1 MELIEKY
8 FPELIEDAVKRE
20 QFEKLDELYRE
31 WNTKINVISRKD
43 MDGLYEKHVLH
54 GLAIYKHFP
63 FPEETRILD
72 IGTGG
77 GFPGIPLA
85 IAHPM
90 SQFHLVD
97 SIGKKIQV
105 VRAVREG
112 CGLKNMQATQM
123 RAEQIK
129 ESFDYIVSRA
139 VAPLKELVTWT
150 NRQLKIKGKGGLPGK
165 YLLLKGGDLEAEIAE
180 FKALFPNYEVTEI
193 ALSSFFEEEF
203 FETKKILEV
212 TPVGKK

>member
-1 MELIEKY
+1 MELIQKY
-8 FPELIEDAVKRE
+8 FPELLQDTLKKE
-20 QFEKLDELYRE
+20 QFEQLDALYRE

-54 GLAIYKHFP
+54 ALAIYKHFP
-63 FPEETRILD
+63 FLEDTRILD

-85 IAHPM
+85 IAQPNSH
-90 SQFHLVD
+90 FHLVD

-105 VRAVREG
+105 VRAVREA
-112 CGLKNMQATQM
+112 CGLKNVQATQM
-123 RAEQIK
+123 RAEQIR
-129 ESFDYIVSRA
+129 EPFDYIVSRA
-139 VAPLKELVTWT
+139 VAPLKELVSWT
-150 NRQLKIKGKGGLPGK
+150 SRQLKIKGKGGHPGK
-165 YLLLKGGDLEAEIAE
+165 YLLLKGGDLKEEIEE
-180 FKALFPNYEVTEI
+180 FKNLYPNYEVNEI

-203 FETKKILEV
+203 FMTKKILEV

>member
-8 FPELIEDAVKRE
+8 FPELIADAHKKE
-20 QFEKLDELYRE
+20 QFEKLDALYRE

-54 GLAIYKHFP
+54 ALAIYKHIP

-85 IAHPM
+85 IAQPQSH
-90 SQFHLVD
+90 FHLVD

-112 CGLKNMQATQM
+112 CGLKNVQATQM
-123 RAEQIK
+123 RAEDIR

-139 VAPLKELVTWT
+139 VAPLKELVGWT
-150 NRQLKIKGKGGLPGK
+150 NRRLKIKGKGGVPGK
-165 YLLLKGGDLEAEIAE
+165 YLLLKGGELKDEISE
-180 FKALFPNYEVTEI
+180 FKSLFPNYEVNEI
-193 ALSSFFEEEF
+193 ALSSIFDEEF
-203 FETKKILEV
+203 FATKKIVEV
-212 TPVGKK
+212 TSIGKK